1 MNKNLPRYRRPTS
14 SRLHRQV
21 AVLVL
26 LSLAAWLL
34 LRAQPAA
41 AQIVRRVSQP
51 PPTADAARL
60 TIEDTPND
68 VISPDGVDD
77 ILSLADESLES
88 LARQDVVVPAMD
100 TEVSTVSRTAST
112 IGRSSAAI
120 FVITNEMIRRSG
132 ARSIPEALRMA
143 PGVEV
148 ARMDSNKWAVSVRGA
163 NARFSGKLLV
173 QIDGRNVYDSTFAG
187 VYWDAPDVLLEDVE
201 RIELI
206 RGPGAAVWGA
216 NAVNGIINVITRRAE
231 DTVGVYVQA
240 GGGTEESAFTSARIG
255 GRAAGGQVYWRLWG
269 KWFERDSGFR
279 PDQPTYDDWQ
289 QGRGGFRADWTPTDY
304 DTVTFQGACYQGI
317 SSAGERSIGPGGPP
331 GGQRGRSSRRDD
343 DIQGEYLLGRWTR
356 ELSDESDF
364 SLQAY
369 FDRDERTEEGDIYGL
384 QDTWDLDFQHN
395 FRLGWRNQ
403 IVWGLG
409 FRDVSDNFVPQ
420 PGSSTIITPAQR
432 TTNLFSG
439 FVQDEMTLVEDHLCF
454 TIGTKLEDNDYTG
467 FEIQPTAR
475 VLWAPDP
482 TRAAWGAVSRAV
494 RTPSRWEHDFES
506 TGRGFRLFGSRDVVS
521 EVLLAYEVGYR
532 AQPVEWFS
540 WDMALFYNVYD
551 DLVTFSRARRKIVF
565 TNDMT
570 GETYGV
576 ELFGRLELTPCWRL
590 SASYSFLRVH
600 LHPGPTSL
608 DDGERTESSSP
619 HNQASLRSSW
629 DLGRN
634 WKLDLAARYVDYL
647 PAQQTP
653 SYITMD
659 LRAAWHPTERLELA
673 VVGQNLLDTAHK
685 EFNMTDFGI
694 QYTEVQRGVYGSVTW
709 RH

>member
-1 MNKNLPRYRRPTS
+1 MGTNDLTISKGCTPVRSLGV
-14 SRLHRQV
+14 LWV
-21 AVLVL
+21 APLT
-26 LSLAAWLL
+26 AWLVSI
-34 LRAQPAA
+34 AQPTP
-41 AQIVRRVSQP
+41 AQVVHRASPIV
-51 PPTADAARL
+51 PTAVHLNDGAEDAPDNAG
-60 TIEDTPND
+60 EPD
-68 VISPDGVDD
+68 VGD
-77 ILSLADESLES
+77 ILSLVDEPLES
-88 LARQDVVVPAMD
+88 LVRHDVVLVTMD
-100 TEVSTVSRTAST
+100 TEVSTVSRTPST
-112 IGRSSAAI
+112 IGRSPAAV

-163 NARFSGKLLV
+163 NARFSSKLLV
-173 QIDGRNVYDSTFAG
+173 QIDGRSVYNSTFAG

-216 NAVNGIINVITRRAE
+216 NAVNGIINIITRRAE

-240 GGGTEESAFTSARIG
+240 GGGTEESGFTSARIG
-255 GRAAGGQVYWRLWG
+255 GRAAGGQVHWRLWG

-304 DTVTFQGACYQGI
+304 DTVTFQGACYQGV
-317 SSAGERSIGPGGPP
+317 SS
-331 GGQRGRSSRRDD
+331 GGQRSFFGPGKPPRLSSRCRDD
-343 DIQGEYLLGRWTR
+343 DIRGEHLLGRWTR
-356 ELSDESDF
+356 ELNDESDF

-369 FDRDERTEEGDIYGL
+369 FNRDERTEEGDIYGL

-409 FRDVSDNFVPQ
+409 FRSVSDNFVPQ

-439 FVQDEMTLVEDHLCF
+439 FVQDEMTLVEDHLYF

-494 RTPSRWEHDFES
+494 RTPSRWEHDFQS
-506 TGRGFRLFGSRDVVS
+506 APRGFRLHGSRDVVS
-521 EVLLAYEVGYR
+521 EVILAYEVGYR

-551 DLVTFSRARRKIVF
+551 DLATMSHEGRSIVF
-565 TNDMT
+565 TNDMN

-600 LHPGPTSL
+600 MHPGQTSI
-608 DDGERTESSSP
+608 DDGRGAEGSSP

-634 WKLDLAARYVDYL
+634 WELDLAARYVDYL
-647 PAQQTP
+647 PAQSTP
-653 SYITMD
+653 SYIAMD
-659 LRAAWHPTERLELA
+659 LRAAWRPVERLELE

-685 EFNMTDFGI
+685 EFNMTNFGI
-694 QYTEVQRGVYGSVTW
+694 QHTEVQRGVYGSVTW